1 MSAAELVRNV
11 SFSKLLYSL
20 TSFSNQK
27 SYLILIL
34 SGLYFQ
40 TLKPCSSFLYLKKN
54 NETRNR
60 ITWKSYFFQNLIQKG
75 KLSWLWLTAREK
87 SAVILKINQ
96 KGFNRNVRIMKIQ
109 YKVRAPWT
117 SSCKCLHRCSVAL
130 RLRRYWSPGCFIVAF
145 SWSVIIRSGVSHLS
159 LDNTS

>member
-1 MSAAELVRNV
+1 MCLFL
-11 SFSKLLYSL
+11 SFYTVWLLFPIRRV
-20 TSFSNQK
+20 TSNWFCLASIFRPW
-27 SYLILIL
+27 SHAHPFYIL
-34 SGLYFQ
+34 
-40 TLKPCSSFLYLKKN
+40 KN
-54 NETRNR
+54 NKTKNR
-60 ITWKSYFFQNLIQKG
+60 ITWKSYFFHNLIQKG

-109 YKVRAPWT
+109 YKVRAPF
-117 SSCKCLHRCSVAL
+117 CKCLHRCSVAL

-145 SWSVIIRSGVSHLS
+145 SWSVIIRSGVSHLC